1 MKPHPKTIVLVAV
14 AAGMLTGAYLLA
26 PSNAPAATASPA
38 ITQAVPRPAAA
49 VAMAPASKMASYV
62 KTFQAPVP
70 LVVGKHDKYF
80 DATPAPEAASNPTQP
95 APATGDVQ
103 QALTAP
109 NDSAAKASIELD
121 GYKNVR
127 GLVQTPDGVWHGRA
141 MRGRT
146 EIAVSVTPDGSVS
159 QD

>member
-1 MKPHPKTIVLVAV
+1 MKPHPKTIALVAV
-14 AAGMLTGAYLLA
+14 AAGMLTGAYLLS
-26 PSNAPAATASPA
+26 PVPAPAATNATSG
-38 ITQAVPRPAAA
+38 TQVAPRPAPAA
-49 VAMAPASKMASYV
+49 VAAAPDSRMASYV

-70 LVVGKHDKYF
+70 LKVGRHDKYF
-80 DATPAPEAASNPTQP
+80 DPAPAPEAASSPTPP
-95 APATGDVQ
+95 AADVQ
-103 QALTAP
+103 QGWGSP
-109 NDSAAKASIELD
+109 NDAAARASIELD

-146 EIAVSVTPDGSVS
+146 EIAVSVDPNGNVA

>member
-1 MKPHPKTIVLVAV
+1 MKPHPKTIALVAV

-26 PSNAPAATASPA
+26 PVPAPAATNTASVARTASSP
-38 ITQAVPRPAAA
+38 TTA
-49 VAMAPASKMASYV
+49 VAPAPTSRMASYV

-70 LVVGKHDKYF
+70 LKVGKHDQYF
-80 DATPAPEAASNPTQP
+80 DATPAPEAASNPMQP
-95 APATGDVQ
+95 KADVV

-109 NDSAAKASIELD
+109 NDSSAKASIELD

-127 GLVQTPDGVWHGRA
+127 GLVQTPDGIWHGRA

-146 EIAVSVTPDGSVS
+146 EIAVSVSPDGSVS